1 MGHDRSLIYP
11 GAPFSPM
18 SSTLIQM
25 GTSPPE
31 VAPVTLT
38 VTPSAREQ
46 IRRLMQ
52 GQDAQGKALR
62 VFVQGGGCSGLT
74 YGMAFDGPTEADQVL
89 DVGEGL
95 KVVLD
100 PASAPVLNGLTLD
113 FLLSLEAS
121 GFKFLN
127 PNAKSTC
134 SCGKSF
140 SG

>member
-1 MGHDRSLIYP
+1 
-11 GAPFSPM
+11 M

-25 GTSPPE
+25 GATPPE
-31 VAPVTLT
+31 ATPVTLT

-52 GQDAQGKALR
+52 GQGAQEKGLR

-74 YGMAFDGPTEADQVL
+74 YGMAFDEPSDTDQVL
-89 DVGEGL
+89 EVGDGL
-95 KVVLD
+95 KVLVD
-100 PASAPVLNGLTLD
+100 PASAPILNGMTLD

-121 GFKFLN
+121 GFKFIN